1 MRTFD
6 RDTYL
11 RAQREWDEG
20 RFGWRWAEV
29 RRVAASRGYILPP
42 RGTVHDDRDADP
54 PSQRAIIFRALEEN
68 PTVTRNIIA
77 KSSSWGE
84 VVDRIIGLEKRL
96 AEDADELGRDDA
108 WRRKDEPTGR
118 ESTMAI
124 KAILQRIG
132 DS

>member
-11 RAQREWDEG
+11 RAQHEWDDG

-29 RRVAASRGYILPP
+29 RRIAASRGFILPP
-42 RGTVHDDRDADP
+42 KGTVHDDRDADP

-68 PTVTRNIIA
+68 PTAVRNIVA
-77 KSSSWGE
+77 RSSSWGE
-84 VVDRIIGLEKRL
+84 VVDRIIGLEARL
-96 AEDADELGRDDA
+96 ATDADELMRDDA
-108 WRRKDEPTGR
+108 WSRKDEPTPR
-118 ESTMAI
+118 SSLVSLHDI
-124 KAILQRIG
+124 IQRIA